1 MTLLLALAFPA
12 VFVNLGHGHN
22 GFLTA
27 ALIGLALL
35 WLDRRPV
42 VAGILFGLLAY
53 KPQFGL
59 LIPLV
64 LLATGRWRTLFA
76 AAATVVALTLAV
88 TAVFGMETWR
98 AFFASA
104 PFTREVLE
112 QGGPGWH
119 LIQSVFSFVRMWG
132 GPIPLAY
139 AAQGAL
145 TLGLAAALVWLWRS
159 PADFALKA
167 AALCLATL
175 LATPYSMDYDMMALA
190 PAIAFLAMH
199 GLRRGFAPYEITALA
214 ALWLVPL
221 IARSIAQATLIP
233 LGVIVMLAMFLIVL
247 RRARSD
253 VATSPMPAPA
263 E

>member
-1 MTLLLALAFPA
+1 

-27 ALIGLALL
+27 ALIGFALL
-35 WLDRRPV
+35 WLDARPL

-59 LIPLV
+59 MVPLV
-64 LLATGRWRTLFA
+64 LLATGRWRTLIA
-76 AAATVVALTLAV
+76 AGATVIALTIAV
-88 TAVFGMETWR
+88 TLVFGIETWR

-104 PFTREVLE
+104 PFTRAVLE

-119 LIQSVFSFVRMWG
+119 LIQSVFAFVRSVG
-132 GPIPLAY
+132 GAIPLAY
-139 AAQGAL
+139 AVQGAL
-145 TLGLAAALVWLWRS
+145 TLALAAALVWLWRS
-159 PADFALKA
+159 QADVALKA
-167 AALCLATL
+167 AALCLASL

-199 GLRRGFAPYEITALA
+199 GLRRGFAPYEISALA

-221 IARSIAQATLIP
+221 LARSIAQATFVP
-233 LGVIVMLAMFLIVL
+233 LGVIVMLTMLALVL
-247 RRARSD
+247 HRAHSGY
-253 VATSPMPAPA
+253 AAAPA
-263 E
+263 AVPAE